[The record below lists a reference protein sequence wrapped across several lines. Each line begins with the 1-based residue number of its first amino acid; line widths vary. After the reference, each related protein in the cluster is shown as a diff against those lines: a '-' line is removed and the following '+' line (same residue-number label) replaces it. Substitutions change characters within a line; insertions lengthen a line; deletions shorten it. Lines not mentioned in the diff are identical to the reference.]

1 MRERT
6 ARALARADVTSE
18 RRRRELLDYVVSI
31 NLHAARALVSSYVD
45 RGHSAEDLLRVAEAA
60 LARAARDFD
69 PRRHEDFLA
78 FALPTIKGELKRHAR
93 GRGWSVGPPQAG

>member
-1 MRERT
+1 VRERT
-6 ARALARADVTSE
+6 ARALARAEVTSE

-31 NLHAARALVSSYVD
+31 NLDVARALVSSYVD

-69 PRRHEDFLA
+69 PQRHEDFLA
-78 FALPTIKGELKRHAR
+78 FALPTVQGELKQYAR
-93 GRGWSVGPPQAG
+93 GRGWFGAPQAV